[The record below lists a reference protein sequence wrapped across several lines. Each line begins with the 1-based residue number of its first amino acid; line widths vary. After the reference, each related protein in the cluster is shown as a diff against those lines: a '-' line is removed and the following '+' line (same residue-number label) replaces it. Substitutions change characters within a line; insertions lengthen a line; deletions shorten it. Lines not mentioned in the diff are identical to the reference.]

1 MYSYNCPNKKL
12 VKQLERL
19 LLALE
24 FLFMNE
30 FWGYYLDEQKFD
42 WHCLHGFVPTPSN
55 PMY

>member
-1 MYSYNCPNKKL
+1 MHSYNCPNKKL

-30 FWGYYLDEQKFD
+30 FEGIILMNKNLIDIVSMVSRQ
-42 WHCLHGFVPTPSN
+42 L
-55 PMY
+55 